1 MKKTMCGIIAAAV
14 QLLVIGR
21 SFANPVTYDLSA
33 TLYGGGTVTGDFTV
47 NDGTL
52 TAFDFNL
59 PGTLPD
65 PVASEINLS
74 NPYPSE
80 TFISLS
86 ALPQTQIGSYYY
98 DSGNSTWYYTVLNLQ
113 LTSLPTDSN
122 PTSLA
127 FSSLLQ
133 APLFGSNWDYIG
145 TFQSSTI
152 SLDTP
157 VSATPLPATL
167 PLFAGGLGFIGYLT
181 RRRKRSGKQALAVA

>member
-1 MKKTMCGIIAAAV
+1 MKKTTRRVIVAAA
-14 QLLVIGR
+14 LLFGVSP
-21 SFANPVTYDLSA
+21 SFASPVTYDLTA

-47 NDGTL
+47 NNGAL

-74 NPYPSE
+74 NSFPSQ
-80 TFISLS
+80 TFISLN

-98 DSGNSTWYYTVLNLQ
+98 DSSNSTYYYTVLNLQ
-113 LTSLPTDSN
+113 LNPLPTDAN
-122 PTSLA
+122 PTSLG

-145 TFQSSTI
+145 TFQSGTV

-167 PLFAGGLGFIGYLT
+167 PLFAGGVGFVGYLT
-181 RRRKRSGKQALAVA
+181 HRRKRGGKQALASV